1 MLPLHVSSL
10 QKSRCCSWAANSLP
24 AQRQISLAQHNWS
37 GPRKSWYV
45 SLCLRLCFFVCL
57 LFVCIFVSNKRTLFF
72 LYYCYQHKLKLHGVC
87 CLVGVCLVT
96 RLWGILCSGSV
107 CDRGKIWKKN
117 FSIVTCTCVCLQLLH
132 SPSAKYGTCML
143 CSMEERLLSIYS
155 ELSYIYCNV
164 AKLCECLQNRR
175 KKDSVS

>member
-107 CDRGKIWKKN
+107 CDRGKIWKRK
-117 FSIVTCTCVCLQLLH
+117 LQHSYLYLRVSAAASFPICQVWNMYAVLNGRTLAFYILRAVIHLL
-132 SPSAKYGTCML
+132 
-143 CSMEERLLSIYS
+143 
-155 ELSYIYCNV
+155 
-164 AKLCECLQNRR
+164 
-175 KKDSVS
+175 